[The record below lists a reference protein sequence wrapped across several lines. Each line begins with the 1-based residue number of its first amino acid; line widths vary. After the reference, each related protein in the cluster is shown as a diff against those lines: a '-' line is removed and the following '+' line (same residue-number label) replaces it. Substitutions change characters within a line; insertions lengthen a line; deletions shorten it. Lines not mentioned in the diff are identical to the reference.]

1 MNLCVRPLSNALGAA
16 VEGVDLSRPID
27 DVTVTQIRAAW
38 LEHLILL
45 FPGQQAMTPAQQVAF
60 SRRLGRLEIHGLTRY
75 ALPGQPEVYVVSNVE
90 EDGKP
95 IGAARSG
102 RSWHTDMSY
111 IACPPAGSMLCAR
124 EVPMAEGDTLFANLY
139 AAYDALS
146 AALKGRIDGRT
157 VLHSRVKPYPEWFP
171 ERLPLSAAEK
181 AALPD
186 VVHPL
191 VRTHP
196 ESGRRCLYL
205 GGRPAWE
212 VLGLPLDE
220 GRALIAELIDF
231 ATQARFVY
239 RHRWSAGDVI
249 LWDNR
254 CAMHLATT
262 FDEENERRIMH
273 RTTITGDRPYA
284 ELEQGTMP

>member
-1 MNLCVRPLSNALGAA
+1 MNLRVRPLSNAIGAA
-16 VEGVDLSRPID
+16 VEGVDLSRPLD
-27 DVTVTQIRAAW
+27 DATVTQIRAAW
-38 LEHLILL
+38 LQHLILL
-45 FPGQQAMTPAQQVAF
+45 FPGQQTMTPAQQVAF
-60 SRRLGRLEIHGLTRY
+60 SRRLGSLVIHGLTRY

-90 EDGKP
+90 ADGKP

-111 IACPPAGSMLCAR
+111 IANAPAGSMLCAR
-124 EVPMAEGDTLFANLY
+124 EVPTAEGDTLFANMY
-139 AAYDALS
+139 AAFDALP
-146 AALKGRIDGRT
+146 AAMKARMDGRS

-171 ERLPLSAAEK
+171 ERPPLSAAEK

-196 ESGRRCLYL
+196 ESGRQCLYL

-220 GRALIAELIDF
+220 GRALIAELVDF

-239 RHRWSAGDVI
+239 RHRWAVGDVI

-254 CAMHLATT
+254 CAMHLATP
-262 FDEENERRIMH
+262 FDEDNERRIMH
-273 RTTITGDRPYA
+273 RTTITGDRPYGDVEEEA
-284 ELEQGTMP
+284 KP